1 MPGQERPI
9 ASKEFE
15 KASVTMEDIQRDL
28 QVMRADVSRLA
39 QQMAGLLSTTGSD
52 ALREVKAQMSRA
64 RQSLDSALADA
75 SERGKHA
82 VDTVR
87 QRADTALDELE
98 DSVRRRPFASLAL
111 ALGLGFLV
119 GAIWRR

>member
-1 MPGQERPI
+1 MPGQEHSV
-9 ASKEFE
+9 ASKGFE
-15 KASVTMEDIQRDL
+15 KTVTMEDIQRDL
-28 QVMRADVSRLA
+28 QVMRSDVSRLA
-39 QQMAGLLSTTGSD
+39 QQMTTLLSATGSE

-64 RQSLDSALADA
+64 KQTLDSALADA
-75 SERGKHA
+75 GEKGRHA
-82 VDTVR
+82 MDTVR

>member
-1 MPGQERPI
+1 
-9 ASKEFE
+9 
-15 KASVTMEDIQRDL
+15 MEDIQRDL

-39 QQMAGLLSTTGSD
+39 QQMAGLLSTTGSE
-52 ALREVKAQMSRA
+52 ALREVKAQMGRA

-75 SERGKHA
+75 SERGRQA